1 MELGALPF
9 EHELVREYLSVFEQQ
24 EPSDSESSSSS
35 SSSSSDEGGNSEE
48 DLESRKD
55 PNYGGTLTYPQ
66 AYGLHLIVSSA
77 GAHPPKRVKRTA

>member
-35 SSSSSDEGGNSEE
+35 SSDEGGNSEE

-55 PNYGGTLTYPQ
+55 PNYGGTLTYP
-66 AYGLHLIVSSA
+66 
-77 GAHPPKRVKRTA
+77 